1 MAKRKDL
8 QDLTIVSNNA
18 GNAGDDGLCKFKHSR
33 PWFIA
38 YSDIPLVAPLVKS
51 RQIKKC
57 ILSYL
62 GNNKALQDAYLTGE
76 MALELNPQGSL
87 ADRLRAAGAGQPGFY
102 TRTGAGT
109 FIETGGIPQLMSK
122 PEAGKEQ
129 TVLIPGN
136 KKNVAEFD
144 GKKYLFEPAIHG
156 DIAILRAWKVD
167 KAGNC
172 VFR

>member
-1 MAKRKDL
+1 MT
-8 QDLTIVSNNA
+8 LTNLFSA
-18 GNAGDDGLCKFKHSR
+18 
-33 PWFIA
+33 
-38 YSDIPLVAPLVKS
+38 APLVKS

-109 FIETGGIPQLMSK
+109 FIETGGIPQLMSR

-129 TVLIPGN
+129 TVLIHGN

-156 DIAILRAWKVD
+156 DVAILRAWKVD

-172 VFR
+172 VFRCVLATRALFDNRSLLLRLDIQPEPSVH